1 MIEIATAIA
10 ALLVPVAIGAI
21 AGRLRAFADPD
32 AAIDVMNRV
41 ALHVAFPALVIG
53 SLSDP
58 GTPIAHS
65 PAFVAI
71 VPVSLVIALAI
82 ARLAVRT
89 DRAGTLALVIAFGN
103 TAYLGLP
110 FVAAVLG
117 HDALAT
123 ASVAVAIH
131 VALAMTV
138 GPALLVRWGTGGGEG
153 AGLGAIARQPIVW
166 SPLIGLA
173 LRALPP
179 EVLGPLRA
187 VLVPLGA
194 MAAPHSMVL
203 IGLYLFVHRSRLKA
217 DRDVIV
223 HVAARLVLA
232 PAVTL
237 ALVLGA
243 RALGALTLTEARVLV
258 VLAAM
263 PTAIT
268 TFAIAL
274 ERGIAPDRV
283 ASAIVASTV
292 AAAITLPLAVAIA
305 FALP

>member
-58 GTPIAHS
+58 ATPIAHG
-65 PAFVAI
+65 PAFLAI
-71 VPVSLVIALAI
+71 VPVSLALTLGLV
-82 ARLAVRT
+82 RAVVRS

-117 HDALAT
+117 SEALAT

-138 GPALLVRWGTGGGEG
+138 GPALLVRWGAG
-153 AGLGAIARQPIVW
+153 AGASADLGAIARQPIVW

-173 LRALPP
+173 IRALPAAA
-179 EVLGPLRA
+179 LGPLRA
-187 VLVPLGA
+187 VLVPLGS
-194 MAAPHSMVL
+194 MAAPLSMIL
-203 IGLYLFVHRSRLKA
+203 LGLYLYAHRSSLRA
-217 DRDVIV
+217 DRDVLA
-223 HVAARLVLA
+223 HVGVRLVLA
-232 PAVTL
+232 PVVTL
-237 ALVLGA
+237 GLVLGA
-243 RALGALTLTEARVLV
+243 RELGAVTLTEARVLV
-258 VLAAM
+258 VLSAM

-268 TFAIAL
+268 TFSIAL
-274 ERGIAPDRV
+274 ERGIGAARI

-292 AAAITLPLAVAIA
+292 VAAITLPLAVAIA
-305 FALP
+305 LALS